1 MVTIREEE
9 VRDIGAIRN
18 INEAAFDG
26 PAEANVVDKLR
37 QVCDECSSVVAVD
50 GDEIVGHVMFS
61 PATIE
66 NGDGVIRGMGLAP
79 MAVLPGHQRR
89 GIGTAL
95 IERGLE
101 MLREKG
107 CPFVIVLG
115 HADYY
120 PRFGFVPASRYN
132 LESQWE
138 GIPDEAFMILVFD
151 QKSLEGVRG
160 VAKYREEFNEAMEE
174 PIKNVR

>member
-9 VRDIGAIRN
+9 IRDIFAIRN
-18 INEAAFDG
+18 VNEAAFEG

-37 QVCDECSSVVAVD
+37 KVCDDCSSVVAVE
-50 GDEIVGHVMFS
+50 GDEVVGHVMFS
-61 PATIE
+61 PAMVG

-79 MAVLPGHQRR
+79 MAVLPNHQRR

-95 IERGLE
+95 IEHGLA
-101 MLREKG
+101 MMRENG

-115 HADYY
+115 HADFYR
-120 PRFGFVPASRYN
+120 RFGFVPASRYN
-132 LESQWE
+132 LKSQWE

-151 QKSLEGVRG
+151 EKSLKGVHG
-160 VAKYREEFNEAMEE
+160 VAKYREEFNEAMDE
-174 PIKNVR
+174 PNKGVQ

>member
-9 VRDIGAIRN
+9 DRDIWAVRN
-18 INEAAFDG
+18 INKAAFDG
-26 PAEANVVDKLR
+26 SAEAAIVDKLR
-37 QVCDECSSVVAVD
+37 RICQDCLSLVAVD
-50 GDEIVGHVMFS
+50 GDEVVGHVLFS

-66 NGDGVIRGMGLAP
+66 NDDNIIRGMGLAP
-79 MAVLPGHQRR
+79 MAVLAKHQRR
-89 GIGTAL
+89 GVGSAL

-101 MLREKG
+101 LLQEKRH
-107 CPFVIVLG
+107 PYVIVLG

-132 LESQWE
+132 LKSQWE

-151 QKSLEGVRG
+151 KKALEGVQG

-174 PIKNVR
+174 PNKVVQ

>member
-9 VRDIGAIRN
+9 VRDIGVIRN

-151 QKSLEGVRG
+151 QKALEGVHG